1 MPSMKGPSL
10 WLALAVVV
18 GAAGCAAPVPPPK
31 SQLEIRE
38 IQTRTFDTPDSKL
51 VMKAMLN
58 VLQDDGYVVRNAV
71 VDLGLITA
79 AKEIDLAPRRSEPIG
94 GDIVGSR
101 GVVVY
106 GFQGPPLYRK
116 TELQE
121 FTGNVTEFG
130 TQTRVRVNIQRKI
143 LDNRGGVLSVQAVD
157 DAQFYQDFFA
167 RVDKSVYLQK
177 ERL

>member
-1 MPSMKGPSL
+1 
-10 WLALAVVV
+10 V
-18 GAAGCAAPVPPPK
+18 
-31 SQLEIRE
+31 I
-38 IQTRTFDTPDSKL
+38 
-51 VMKAMLN
+51 
-58 VLQDDGYVVRNAV
+58 
-71 VDLGLITA
+71 
-79 AKEIDLAPRRSEPIG
+79 
-94 GDIVGSR
+94 
-101 GVVVY
+101 VY

-130 TQTRVRVNIQRKI
+130 KQTRVRVNIQRKV

-177 ERL
+177 EQL